1 MFKIR
6 KSLMAG
12 MAAVTL
18 FSAVAASTPA
28 SAQWGWG
35 PGWGGGW
42 GGGWGYGG
50 GWGGYGG
57 GYGMGMAGAMVGAAA
72 IGALAATAVTQSQ
85 YNNAYYRQP
94 VYVAVPV
101 PVRARRLGRLRTCYV
116 TQWDS
121 FEGYVQVAVPCR

>member
-18 FSAVAASTPA
+18 FLAVAASTPA

-35 PGWGGGW
+35 PGW
-42 GGGWGYGG
+42 GG

-101 PVRARRLGRLRTCYV
+101 PVRARRGGRLRTCYV

>member
-1 MFKIR
+1 MLEIR
-6 KSLMAG
+6 KSMMAG
-12 MAAVTL
+12 LAAVSL
-18 FSAVAASTPA
+18 LSAVTASTPV

-42 GGGWGYGG
+42 GYGS

-72 IGALAATAVTQSQ
+72 IGALAATAVSQSQ

-94 VYVAVPV
+94 VYVAVPA
-101 PVRARRLGRLRTCYV
+101 PARVRRIGRWRTCYI

-121 FEGYVQVAVPCR
+121 FEGYVQVALPCR

>member
-1 MFKIR
+1 
-6 KSLMAG
+6 
-12 MAAVTL
+12 
-18 FSAVAASTPA
+18 
-28 SAQWGWG
+28 
-35 PGWGGGW
+35 
-42 GGGWGYGG
+42 
-50 GWGGYGG
+50 
-57 GYGMGMAGAMVGAAA
+57 MGMAGAMVGAAA

-101 PVRARRLGRLRTCYV
+101 PVRARRGGRLRTCYV